1 MKKVFLVFSAL
12 LLPLL
17 SKAQGIIASDGKRFW
32 DDPTNHP
39 AFPLYV
45 IGFLVFIALILTII
59 AAVIVLRVLNLL
71 AENAAIE
78 KAAKLGIPYV
88 PPQSWWSRFWL
99 DANAL
104 VPLEEEKNIEL
115 DHNYDGIRELDNH
128 LPPWWKG
135 LFYGSMVFAVVY
147 MAVFHLSSSLP
158 LSEQEYQNEVS
169 LAAEQVRMLK
179 ASQPAEV
186 IDENKL
192 SFDNNAAMI
201 AKGKSVFLSSNCGSC
216 HRNDGG
222 GNAIGPNLTD
232 AYWLHGGDIKNVF
245 TTIKNGVV
253 EKAMP
258 AWGKVMSQKDVRDL
272 AFYVMSLQGTN
283 PANAKAPQGVLF
295 KPKPKLDSLSTD
307 STKAQTKMIK
317 K

>member
-1 MKKVFLVFSAL
+1 MKKIVLVFCSML
-12 LLPLL
+12 LTFL
-17 SKAQGIIASDGKRFW
+17 SKAQTINTSAAKGFW
-32 DDPTNHP
+32 DDPL
-39 AFPLYV
+39 FLLYLV
-45 IGFLVFIALILTII
+45 SVFVFIALILTVVASI
-59 AAVIVLRVLNLL
+59 IVLRVLNLFVEKE
-71 AENAAIE
+71 AQE

-88 PPQSWWSRFWL
+88 PPQSWWTRFWQN
-99 DANAL
+99 ANAL

-135 LFYGSMVFAVVY
+135 LFYGSIVFAIVY
-147 MAVFHLSSSLP
+147 LALFHLSNSLP
-158 LSEQEYQNEVS
+158 LSEQEYQNELS
-169 LAAEQVRMLK
+169 LAVEQARILK

-192 SFDNNAAMI
+192 LFTHDAAMI
-201 AKGKSVFLSSNCGSC
+201 AKGKSIFMSNNCASC

-222 GNAIGPNLTD
+222 GNTIGPNLTD
-232 AYWLHGGDIKNVF
+232 SYWVHGGEMKNIF
-245 TTIKNGVV
+245 HTINVGAV

-258 AWGKVMSQKDVRDL
+258 AWGKVMSQKDVRDV

-283 PANAKAPQGVLF
+283 PPNAKAPQGELF
-295 KPKPKLDSLSTD
+295 KPKPDTPSRD
-307 STKAQTKMIK
+307 STKVKVK